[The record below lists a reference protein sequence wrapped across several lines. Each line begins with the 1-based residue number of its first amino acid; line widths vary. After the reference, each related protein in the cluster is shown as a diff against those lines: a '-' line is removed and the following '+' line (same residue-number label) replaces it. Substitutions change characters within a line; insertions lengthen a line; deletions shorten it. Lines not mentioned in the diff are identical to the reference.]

1 MNWRYYNHAMIPNTP
16 PHVEIDTSVIKN
28 GSIWE
33 VGEGYKPLLSRWTSD
48 FDCGY
53 ETSWWYCIKDTPF
66 DIAAL
71 PSKKR
76 YEINKGKKN
85 FCVRVIDASA
95 YVEDIIEIQEKAW
108 MNYPKAYRPTFN
120 ADDIRKKIPEWNK
133 YITFGA
139 FDVESDK
146 LYAYARLEEH
156 ADWVNFM
163 VLKSDPSREKFAINA
178 ALVAGICEHYNSKLS
193 KEFYICDGE
202 RNIVHQTAF
211 QDYLIKYFCFRRAY
225 CKLNIVYRP
234 PLNVI
239 VKLLYPF
246 RKTIQE
252 ISKKSKLIST
262 INAVLL
268 MEEISRADR

>member
-1 MNWRYYNHAMIPNTP
+1 MNWKYYNHAMLPNMP
-16 PHVEIDTSVIKN
+16 PHIEIDTTVIEN
-28 GSIWE
+28 GSIWKI
-33 VGEGYKPLLSRWTSD
+33 GGGTKPFLTRWTSE

-53 ETSWWYCIKDTPF
+53 ETNWWYCIKDTPF
-66 DIAAL
+66 DIATL

-85 FCVRVIDASA
+85 FCVRVIDSSA
-95 YVEDIIEIQEKAW
+95 YVDDIIEIQEKVW

-120 ADDIRKKIPEWNK
+120 ADDIRRKVPEWNK

-146 LYAYARLEEH
+146 LHGYARLEEH
-156 ADWVNFM
+156 VDWVNFM
-163 VLKSDPSREKFAINA
+163 VLKSDPSREKHAINA

-211 QDYLIKYFCFRRAY
+211 QDYLIKYFSFRRAY
-225 CKLNIVYRP
+225 CKLNIVYRA

-246 RKTIQE
+246 RKIIKE
-252 ISKKSKLIST
+252 VSKESKLIS
-262 INAVLL
+262 IIDAVLL